1 MQFDKLRESYLDY
14 VNNYL
19 TAGVYAQHN
28 GLTVKQ
34 AETLI
39 QLGRECHESYC
50 LMLKES

>member
-14 VNNYL
+14 VNNYI
-19 TAGVYAQHN
+19 TVSVYADHN

-50 LMLKES
+50 RMMKES